1 MEKAAENFFSGHY
14 ESLETLADL
23 ISEELEC
30 PITIEDANH
39 RIIAYSR
46 HEDEVDPVRIATIM
60 RRRVPEHVINSLW
73 KAGAIPKLFE
83 SEEPVVVPKIEQ
95 VKIEERVAISVRKN
109 KEVVG
114 FIWAHPRKP
123 FDEKKI
129 AILQEAAQAVK
140 NQLIQRRNQREKA
153 EKNGEELLWKLLTG
167 HFSRM
172 KDFEQANEHY
182 HLRVKGSLAVVIFDF
197 IEPITLSVERK
208 AGYLIETMQQVPVV
222 AKTVD
227 NSQLILLVRLPETN
241 EFEAM
246 TNFIGNFLEKM
257 KERGQMAK
265 IVPAAGCV
273 VDNPLKV
280 SESYQ
285 EALYVF
291 KMKQQFPEATAS
303 IYSYEK
309 LGVFQFIE
317 DLAAIRKKSGYQN
330 PMLQKLKMYDREHHS
345 NLQETIFVFLQHDG
359 NINEAAKALHIH
371 ANTLSYRL
379 KRISEIAGIQLKDA
393 NQKMTLYLDL
403 LIHQLEGE
411 L

>member
-246 TNFIGNFLEKM
+246 TNYIGNFLEKM
-257 KERGQMAK
+257 KERGHMAK